1 MHLPV
6 RYRCRLFGFQE
17 FHTFVESP
25 MNMALAKILIIDDD
39 HDVLLTARM
48 FLEQLDFD
56 VTVLSDP
63 GKIEAQI
70 KKEHYDVVLLDMNF
84 QRGKTEGTEGIMWLE
99 TIRKLDRRA
108 VVILMTA
115 FGDVELAVR
124 GIRAGAFDFILKP
137 WQNAKLHASILS
149 ALKLQETDRER
160 VKYKNVA
167 RTLGQ
172 DVDLPFAQILGS
184 SPLMIELQ
192 ENIRIIAPTDASVLI
207 LGENGTGKEMVARTI
222 HRSSERA
229 KGIFLGVDMGAIP
242 ETLFESELFGHQKG
256 AFTGAIQDK
265 PGRFELAENGTLFLD
280 EIGNLPLTMQT
291 KLLTVLEQ
299 RSIRR
304 IGAQKDI
311 HIDIRLISATNQ
323 PIHQMVDKGSFR
335 RDLLYRL
342 NTIELLIPP
351 LRERLEDIPLLAEHF
366 LGEASRKYGK
376 QGLEISK
383 RNMKQL
389 QQYHWPGNVRELQNT
404 LARAVILAEDKQVRF
419 DQLGSSASGPS
430 TRPSLNIE
438 ENEKALIQKALIS
451 NRGNV
456 TRAAADLGID
466 RNALYRRMKK
476 HGIQ

>member
-1 MHLPV
+1 MDHP
-6 RYRCRLFGFQE
+6 R
-17 FHTFVESP
+17 
-25 MNMALAKILIIDDD
+25 ILIIDDD

-48 FLEQLDFD
+48 FLEQLEFN
-56 VTVLSDP
+56 VAVVSDP
-63 GKIEAQI
+63 EKSLARI
-70 KKEHYDVVLLDMNF
+70 KKEHFDVILLDMNF
-84 QRGKTEGTEGIMWLE
+84 QRGKTEGTEGIKWLE
-99 TIRKLDRRA
+99 IIREQDPQA

-115 FGDVELAVR
+115 FGDVELAVK

-149 ALKLQETDRER
+149 ALKLRETRQEKE
-160 VKYKNVA
+160 KYRNVA
-167 RTLGQ
+167 RALEADG
-172 DVDLPFAQILGS
+172 DMPFNQILGAS
-184 SPLMIELQ
+184 DVIDKLK
-192 ENIRIIAPTDASVLI
+192 ENIRIIGPTDASILI
-207 LGENGTGKEMVARTI
+207 LGENGTGKEMVARSI
-222 HRSSERA
+222 HRLSQREE
-229 KGIFLGVDMGAIP
+229 GVFMGVDMGAIP

-256 AFTGAIQDK
+256 SFTGAIQDK
-265 PGRFELAENGTLFLD
+265 PGRFELAEGGTLFLD

-304 IGAQKDI
+304 IGASTDFP
-311 HIDIRLISATNQ
+311 IDIRLISATNQ

-342 NTIELLIPP
+342 NTIELVLPP
-351 LRERLEDIPLLAEHF
+351 LRERLDDIPLLAEYF
-366 LGEASRKYGK
+366 LAEACRKYGK
-376 QGLEISK
+376 PGLEISK
-383 RNMKQL
+383 KSMKQL

-404 LARAVILAEDKQVRF
+404 MARGVIMAEDKQIRF
-419 DQLGSSASGPS
+419 DQLGASSGAGSAQV
-430 TRPSLNIE
+430 TLNIE
-438 ENEKALIQKALIS
+438 ENEKNLIQKALIT